1 MEKDYKKI
9 RKAESVMLRTLLE
22 QGLNEWESVSCCLLL
37 LADAMAA
44 NEPRYE
50 NSDRKMLSDSV
61 ELVLNHIEMR
71 RTQVKM
77 FRILKQQ
84 NN

>member
-1 MEKDYKKI
+1 MDNQKI
-9 RKAESVMLRTLLE
+9 RKAEIAMLCALKK
-22 QGLNEWESVSCCLLL
+22 QDLNESESVACCLFL

-44 NEPRYE
+44 NEPRYQ
-50 NSDRKMLSDSV
+50 NSDRKMLADSV
-61 ELVLNHIEMR
+61 ELVLTHIEMR

-77 FRILKQQ
+77 LRILKQQ